1 MRPVPIVIAL
11 VIVAAVALLLYYQV
25 QPVKVE
31 TGEGPEE
38 GHGLPAGEHGPPEG
52 RHGHMERMMN
62 MCGENPPGHLINEL
76 FENHDKFEASYQVF
90 PEERKLVWRIK
101 VNQNPELLKLLKD
114 HIEQMKCIL
123 ESGGNPR
130 AHDPAFQAEAKLS
143 KYIHTKVYFQGDVL
157 VVEKWAD
164 NDCAFDVIKGHAQI
178 VKGFFEKGREEA
190 MKTHEFGSPNCAEY
204 GFP

>member
-1 MRPVPIVIAL
+1 MRPISIVMVLL
-11 VIVAAVALLLYYQV
+11 VVAAVAFLLYYQAQSV
-25 QPVKVE
+25 NVM
-31 TGEGPEE
+31 TGERPEE
-38 GHGLPAGEHGPPEG
+38 GPSEERHGPGE
-52 RHGHMERMMN
+52 RMRGHMG

-90 PEERKLVWRIK
+90 PNEKKLVWRIK
-101 VNQNPELLKLLKD
+101 SNQNPELLKLLKE
-114 HIEQMKCIL
+114 HIEQMECIL
-123 ESGGNPR
+123 ENGGNPR

-143 KYIHTKVYFQGDVL
+143 KYIHTKVYFEGDVL

-164 NDCAFDVIKGHAQI
+164 NECAFDVIKGHAQI